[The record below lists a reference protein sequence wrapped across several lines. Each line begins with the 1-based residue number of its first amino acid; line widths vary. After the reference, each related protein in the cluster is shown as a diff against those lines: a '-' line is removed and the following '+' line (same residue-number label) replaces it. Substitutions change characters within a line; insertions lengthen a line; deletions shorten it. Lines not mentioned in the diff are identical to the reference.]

1 MQTDKK
7 APTQAQGQG
16 AERPDMQRDDGWKT
30 AGPKIKNGA
39 PQARQA
45 AAQGQQ
51 RPSGG
56 KAATQRNSK
65 LSPSRLKNGSQQRSG
80 PNKAAAKQ
88 LSGADP
94 GDGSVIFDQLC
105 YYLNTRASQAY
116 VAHTAMRLS
125 DLAKERRFGAFEKAL
140 PEAERNGKTTQ
151 ELRESW
157 SDTAPEYR
165 QDKYGGPNSVWRLH
179 IHEHQGRLYQLLI
192 KWVVN
197 EQVKQR
203 ELEDRLQFFKFETTP
218 EHMQPMVDEPT
229 LLRGSYREA
238 VGPAE
243 RTRTTPTPSTEQ
255 ERLTALCLQPA
266 ELLTQLRERTEDEV
280 KAIVM
285 ILNHEIEVPNVPPFL
300 IQSMDPSELA
310 CFEDIFMAL
319 EYPLYAHLAPGQRFF
334 ANMTKGAILAQ
345 IYVGVEAAR
354 KL

>member
-165 QDKYGGPNSVWRLH
+165 QDKYGGLNSVWRLH

-203 ELEDRLQFFKFETTP
+203 ELDDRLQFFKFETTP

-238 VGPAE
+238 
-243 RTRTTPTPSTEQ
+243 
-255 ERLTALCLQPA
+255 
-266 ELLTQLRERTEDEV
+266 
-280 KAIVM
+280 
-285 ILNHEIEVPNVPPFL
+285 
-300 IQSMDPSELA
+300 
-310 CFEDIFMAL
+310 
-319 EYPLYAHLAPGQRFF
+319 
-334 ANMTKGAILAQ
+334 
-345 IYVGVEAAR
+345 
-354 KL
+354 